1 MTSTGQTQTPSLI
14 AIDGTFAS
22 GKGTLGKRLAAHYHL
37 SYMDTGKLYRA
48 VAKALLDSKSDPN
61 NAKQAEV
68 AAKSLGETDLSE
80 SLSDPLLKSG
90 AIGEAA
96 SQVAVHPAVRKAL
109 FELQRNFAAKGAV
122 LDGRDIGTVI
132 CPDADV
138 KIYVDAKA
146 NVRAQRRFEEL
157 LSYGEDTTFE
167 KVLAQLKERDERDMN
182 RANAPLKPA
191 DDAHFLDSSD
201 LSIDDAFEA
210 ACNIIE
216 AVMAAK
222 S

>member
-1 MTSTGQTQTPSLI
+1 MTSTAQTQTPKLI

-22 GKGTLGKRLAAHYHL
+22 GKGTLGKRLAAHYNL

-48 VAKALLDSKSDPN
+48 VAKALLDVKGDPN
-61 NAKQAEV
+61 NAAQAEA

-80 SLSDPLLKSG
+80 SLSDPILKSG

-96 SQVAVHPAVRKAL
+96 SQVAVHPPVRKAL
-109 FELQRNFAAKGAV
+109 FDLQRNFAAKGAV

-146 NVRAQRRFEEL
+146 EVRAQRRFEEL
-157 LSYGEDTTFE
+157 LSYNEDTTFE
-167 KVLAQLKERDERDMN
+167 KVLAQLKERDARDMN

-191 DDAHFLDSSD
+191 DDAHFLDSSN
-201 LSIDDAFEA
+201 LSIDDAFLHRV
-210 ACNIIE
+210 N
-216 AVMAAK
+216 VN
-222 S
+222 